1 MIAAPAEEVW
11 AALNDPEVLGACI
24 TGCQEITKID
34 DEHFDA
40 RVKAKI
46 GPVSATFQAQLELT
60 NLNPP
65 SSYTIQGNVKG
76 GPAGFGKGSADVKLE
91 EAGDSTQLSYTVNAN
106 VGGKLA
112 QVGSRLVDGAARKM
126 ADDFFAAFT
135 ARLSRPAGV
144 NDEVDRN
151 DGANRIKEE
160 RAEPHGEPASKQGIQ
175 RKYEKSGNGIIWG
188 IAFVVLALAIILAI

>member
-1 MIAAPAEEVW
+1 MIAAPAEKVW
-11 AALNDPEVLGACI
+11 AALNDPDVLGQCI

-91 EAGDSTQLSYTVNAN
+91 DAGGSTQLSYTVNAN

-135 ARLSRPAGV
+135 ARLSEPAEAG
-144 NDEVDRN
+144 DEADQS
-151 DGANRIKEE
+151 DGALDN
-160 RAEPHGEPASKQGIQ
+160 KQDGQ
-175 RKYEKSGNGIIWG
+175 REYEKSGNGIIWG
-188 IAFVVLALAIILAI
+188 IAFVVLALAIILAV